1 MIGSVSTST
10 ARKMPDLADM
20 LVSWLL
26 ERVGVPSQP
35 PVDLAQLAGKM
46 AVEEVRDAAMVEDGR
61 LEFRDGRAIIYVRN
75 DLPRG
80 RRQFTIA
87 HELGHRLLLHRQ
99 AAAIAYRRR
108 LTGDSLERLCDDIAA
123 AILLPR
129 DWVEAEFGSSPRTL
143 ETLRRMSN
151 MSSASLSASLVR
163 LREVHRWPHSLLRF
177 SYVTDR
183 WRLASPAGVPGDM
196 HGKLR
201 TTPMT
206 HGVLTALG
214 CERSDDALAKLPLQI
229 AEMTWAF
236 PAEVSVHQHVAVAL
250 VDLTRP
256 GVLNCDEDIAGF
268 LRRTAGESKLASEA
282 SPRIQAR

>member
-1 MIGSVSTST
+1 MQ
-10 ARKMPDLADM
+10 DLADV

-26 ERVGVPSQP
+26 ERVGVPSRP
-35 PVDLAQLAGKM
+35 PVDLGRLATRM
-46 AVEEVRDAAMVEDGR
+46 AVEEVRDVPMAEDGR
-61 LEFRDGRAIIYVRN
+61 LELRDGRAIIYVRS
-75 DLPRG
+75 DLSHG

-108 LTGDSLERLCDDIAA
+108 LTGDGLERLCDDIAA

-129 DWVEAEFGSSPRTL
+129 AWVEEEFSNSPKTL

-151 MSSASLSASLVR
+151 KSSASLSASLVR
-163 LREVHRWPHSLLRF
+163 LREVHRWPLSLLRF
-177 SYVTDR
+177 SYVACR

-201 TTPMT
+201 TTQDT
-206 HGVLTALG
+206 HEVLTALG
-214 CERSDDALAKLPLQI
+214 STRDDVYAKLPLWVT
-229 AEMTWAF
+229 EKTWAF
-236 PAEVSVHQHVAVAL
+236 LAEVSVHHRTAVAL

-256 GVLNCDEDIAGF
+256 QVLNCDEHGGGLSTVRPTNGGIVVGGAK
-268 LRRTAGESKLASEA
+268 TAG
-282 SPRIQAR
+282 QNYY